1 MLGGART
8 VSGMKR
14 LSLLVALAVVASAC
28 GGRTDTAPR
37 TTVSLPDA
45 QSVTAGKAAT
55 REDVYKA
62 LSQAPELPLRV
73 VQVGADGVSTTSVF
87 LSDGSFEVSYNRSKN
102 VPGAISKSQ
111 VIDGSSVVAIVAA
124 DGGAIRWLSWDDVA
138 ATWREAVNNAVPE
151 KYRTELTDAYSEGA
165 LENLRMT
172 RVKSTLAA
180 GAEPLDGDAV
190 LECLEEVAEASQNQN
205 GSWTLAC
212 ERLATSVTVWLDATG
227 RVSRLD
233 YKGVG
238 STSSTMTWG
247 AAVESTE
254 LTRIETLN
262 PKASKQDIDALRRV
276 FEQSAKATADELARI
291 DERASEQTG
300 G

>member
-1 MLGGART
+1 
-8 VSGMKR
+8 MKR
-14 LSLLVALAVVASAC
+14 LSLLVALTVVASAC
-28 GGRTDTAPR
+28 GGRTDTTPR

-45 QSVTAGKAAT
+45 QSVTADKAAT

-73 VQVGADGVSTTSVF
+73 VQVGADGVVSTTSVF
-87 LSDGSFEVSYNRSKN
+87 LADGSFEVTYNRPN
-102 VPGAISKSQ
+102 TAPGAISKSQ

-124 DGGAIRWLSWDDVA
+124 DGGAIRWISWDDVA

-180 GAEPLDGDAV
+180 GAEPLKGDAV
-190 LECLEEVAEASQNQN
+190 LKCLEEEAEASQNQN

-212 ERLATSVTVWLDATG
+212 ERLATSVTVWLDETG

-247 AAVESTE
+247 AAVESTG

-262 PKASKQDIDALRRV
+262 PKASKQDIDALRRS
-276 FEQSAKATADELARI
+276 FEQAAKATADELARI